1 MDIYSYYDRIVKS
14 FLKGLSVD
22 CIEYYDEKVII
33 RHTPE
38 IDRIYFG
45 TNISH
50 IKDGVKEL
58 QFDSQMIR
66 TTVIAKKNDKVIIS
80 KIINTIK
87 KKKCGTPYYKKE
99 TSFISFSK
107 VGITTNQNHYKEIMR
122 VPYIRSLYSNY
133 YDIQKRYSF
142 FIRDIVEKYHPD
154 MLWAIDLNKKYDMY
168 YDGVKNFKKIFK
180 SQEDYVSQENL
191 ELARKYNMSDLPF

>member
-1 MDIYSYYDRIVKS
+1 MDIYSYYDKIVES
-14 FLKGLSVD
+14 FLEGLTVD
-22 CIEYYDEKVII
+22 CIEHYEDKVII

-38 IDRIYFG
+38 VDRKYFG

-58 QFDSQMIR
+58 QFDSQEIH

-80 KIINTIK
+80 NIFNIIKT
-87 KKKCGTPYYKKE
+87 KKCGTPYYKRE

-107 VGITTNQNHYKEIMR
+107 VGITTNENYYKYIIR
-122 VPYIRSLYSNY
+122 VPYIRSFYGNY
-133 YDIQKRYSF
+133 EAIQRKYNF
-142 FIRDIVEKYHPD
+142 FIRDIVKKYHPD

-168 YDGVKNFKKIFK
+168 YDGVKNFKKLFK
-180 SQEDYVSQENL
+180 CKEDYASKEKL
-191 ELARKYNMSDLPF
+191 ELVEKYNMSDLPF